1 MGKKIFE
8 ALDKNILPNVTVFQ
22 SQSSIQLQLAPTL
35 RHQALAILSLL
46 QRWAQFTVSHYS
58 TPGSCKDDMTHFVSR
73 YNWHSFSVITTVIGG
88 HVSFAQVR
96 QRQYPVKC
104 SQHSNWAN
112 ISNNGTE
119 TDTFSC
125 SQTMRDLE
133 IQSQSSE
140 QKLKIIDVLH
150 IRHTEELNQ
159 VKLITKIFSLE
170 QDKYEKYLKL
180 STKIFDPRLH
190 RFSARRAACCC
201 CTAPGR
207 RGRRSSGKHARWTQR
222 LRISVRPKIN

>member
-1 MGKKIFE
+1 
-8 ALDKNILPNVTVFQ
+8 
-22 SQSSIQLQLAPTL
+22 
-35 RHQALAILSLL
+35 
-46 QRWAQFTVSHYS
+46 
-58 TPGSCKDDMTHFVSR
+58 
-73 YNWHSFSVITTVIGG
+73 
-88 HVSFAQVR
+88 
-96 QRQYPVKC
+96 
-104 SQHSNWAN
+104 
-112 ISNNGTE
+112 
-119 TDTFSC
+119 
-125 SQTMRDLE
+125 MRDLE

-159 VKLITKIFSLE
+159 VKLITKMFSLE

-207 RGRRSSGKHARWTQR
+207 RGRRSSGKHAR
-222 LRISVRPKIN
+222 